1 MHTKPGAKARE
12 NARARSR
19 AGLSGNS
26 LAPRIVELSRR
37 LEESSIAEYVEFMRN
52 PRRVIWSNFLGGA
65 ARGFGFAVGA
75 SVLAAVFLYLL
86 SAIISLNVPIIGKFV
101 SDIVKFVEEHRG

>member
-1 MHTKPGAKARE
+1 MRRKPR
-12 NARARSR
+12 ARAREHAHVRSG
-19 AGLSGNS
+19 AGFSGNS
-26 LAPRIVELSRR
+26 LVPKIVELSRR

>member
-1 MHTKPGAKARE
+1 MHRKPGARARE
-12 NARARSR
+12 NARVRCR

-26 LAPRIVELSRR
+26 LVPKLVELSRR

-52 PRRVIWSNFLGGA
+52 PRRVIWCNFLGGA
-65 ARGFGFAVGA
+65 ARGFGFAIGA

-86 SAIISLNVPIIGKFV
+86 SAIISLNVPIIGRFV
-101 SDIVKFVEEHRG
+101 SEIVKFVEEHRG

>member
-1 MHTKPGAKARE
+1 M
-12 NARARSR
+12 
-19 AGLSGNS
+19 
-26 LAPRIVELSRR
+26 PRIVELSRR

-52 PRRVIWSNFLGGA
+52 PRRVIWSNFLGGM

-86 SAIISLNVPIIGKFV
+86 SAIISLNIPIIGRFV
-101 SDIVKFVEEHRG
+101 SEIVKFVEEHRGLR

>member
-1 MHTKPGAKARE
+1 LHRKPGARARE
-12 NARARSR
+12 NARVRCR

-26 LAPRIVELSRR
+26 LVPKLVELSRR

-52 PRRVIWSNFLGGA
+52 PRRVIWCNFLGGA
-65 ARGFGFAVGA
+65 ARGFGFAIGA

-86 SAIISLNVPIIGKFV
+86 SAIISLNVPIIGRFV
-101 SDIVKFVEEHRG
+101 SEIVKFVEEHRG